1 MIPQY
6 EQKGHSINLVKGE
19 SCAVEQGIRRVM
31 VGCGWDPQHDRSS
44 YPFDLDIS
52 CVLLDAE
59 GHKPSD
65 GHFIYFG
72 CKTFRSDVVVYT
84 GDNLTGDGDGDDER
98 LLIDLGRMPDDV
110 VQIDIFCN
118 IYEGKK
124 RAQCFGMI
132 SDCYIRVVDIT
143 EEYDL
148 SPQGPLY
155 RGTSYPEREF
165 CRFRIND
172 EAVHATCVMF
182 GTLYKGRRGA
192 HSNGP
197 QQWSFHAV
205 QKDISL
211 GGLDAMLTSVSPP
224 KKTLAMRH
232 RDNGRSRD
240 DDGQQQQGGVMQLW
254 QRAGELV
261 PMQAINTRETRFLV
275 GALGVGSLLLNVVG
289 VVPLACLALFVWLT
303 VSSSSNDRSRQ

>member
-6 EQKGHSINLVKGE
+6 EEKGHGINLVKGE
-19 SCAVEQGIRRVM
+19 SCVVEQGIRRVM

-44 YPFDLDIS
+44 HPFDLDIS
-52 CVLLDAE
+52 CVLLSAE

-65 GHFIYFG
+65 AHFIYFG
-72 CKTFRSDVVVYT
+72 CETFRGDVVVST
-84 GDNLTGDGDGDDER
+84 GDNLTGEGDGDDER
-98 LLIDLGRMPDDV
+98 LLIDLARMPEDV

-124 RAQCFGMI
+124 RGQCFGMI

-143 EEYDL
+143 EEFDL

-155 RGTSYPEREF
+155 RSTSYPGREF

-182 GTLYKGRRGA
+182 GTLHKGRRGA

-211 GGLDAMLTSVSPP
+211 GGLDAMLTSVKPP
-224 KKTLAMRH
+224 KNHQKTLTLRRGDRESESDAR
-232 RDNGRSRD
+232 
-240 DDGQQQQGGVMQLW
+240 GGMMQLW

-275 GALGVGSLLLNVVG
+275 GALGIGSLLLNVVG

-303 VSSSSNDRSRQ
+303 VSSSGDRSRQ